1 MASTDGIGLPA
12 RPAGRSDRDLRKFGL
27 VMAGALGVLGGV
39 AAWRG
44 RGAGIVLLVG
54 AALFLVLALL
64 LPRLLGP
71 VERAWMAL
79 ARVLS
84 VVMTHVILTLFY
96 YLVITPFGL
105 VMRALRRDPLGLR
118 AARARESFWE
128 PAESAGPGSRSDKPY

>member
-12 RPAGRSDRDLRKFGL
+12 RPVRRSDRDLRKFGL
-27 VMAGALGVLGGV
+27 VMTGALGVLGGL

-44 RGAGIVLLVG
+44 KGAGIVLLT
-54 AALFLVLALL
+54 AAAPFLALALL
-64 LPRLLGP
+64 APRLLGP
-71 VERAWMAL
+71 VERAWMAV

-96 YLVITPFGL
+96 YLVITPFGV
-105 VMRALRRDPLGLR
+105 VMRLAGRDPLGLR

-128 PAESAGPGSRSDKPY
+128 PIERPGPGSRPDKPY

>member
-12 RPAGRSDRDLRKFGL
+12 RPAKRSDRDLRKFGL
-27 VMAGALGVLGGV
+27 VMAGALGVLGGL

-54 AALFLVLALL
+54 AALFLALALL
-64 LPRLLGP
+64 VPRGLAP
-71 VERAWMAL
+71 VERAWMAV

-105 VMRALRRDPLGLR
+105 VMRAAGRDPLRLR
-118 AARARESFWE
+118 SAPTRGSFWE
-128 PAESAGPGSRSDKPY
+128 PAESAGSEPRPDKPY